1 MVPAILTR
9 PGFWLLSTEIAIAD
23 SKPAFTQSLH
33 FTNIEHLRGYWV
45 RVWQDQAS
53 TARSVLAAARPRV
66 LSPGKSKA
74 VIMAVDEWKKLSV
87 LPARFSFEDLKSEA
101 VTVAGFL
108 QGKPFMKMG
117 CRATVAVAVG
127 HVSWRISPSNA
138 HQRLME
144 VKKQAGKTKQKR
156 I

>member
-1 MVPAILTR
+1 M
-9 PGFWLLSTEIAIAD
+9 
-23 SKPAFTQSLH
+23 
-33 FTNIEHLRGYWV
+33 
-45 RVWQDQAS
+45 
-53 TARSVLAAARPRV
+53 

-74 VIMAVDEWKKLSV
+74 VTMTVDERAKFSL
-87 LPARFSFEDLKSEA
+87 LPDWFSFEDLKSEA

-117 CRATVAVAVG
+117 CCAAVVVAVG
-127 HVSWRISPSNA
+127 HVSWRLSLSNA
-138 HQRLME
+138 QQRLMQ